1 MATWFC
7 YGCQE
12 DIGDNEYCPYCGM
25 HRSGEDVRQ
34 TVKPNKIVP
43 NFFGKKQKK
52 EKQPIFSEE
61 ECFLYGIH
69 PDDKLYRKFME
80 LDILSKDYRK

>member
-1 MATWFC
+1 M
-7 YGCQE
+7 
-12 DIGDNEYCPYCGM
+12 GDNEYCPYCG
-25 HRSGEDVRQ
+25 RNRRLKRNATE
-34 TVKPNKIVP
+34 VKTTMPTFSRAKE
-43 NFFGKKQKK
+43 KK

-69 PDDKLYRKFME
+69 PDDELYRKFME